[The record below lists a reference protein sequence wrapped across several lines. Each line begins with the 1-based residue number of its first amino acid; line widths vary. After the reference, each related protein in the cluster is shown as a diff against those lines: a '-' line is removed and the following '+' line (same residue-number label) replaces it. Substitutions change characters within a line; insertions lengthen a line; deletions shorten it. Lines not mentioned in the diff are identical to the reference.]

1 MNFSNLKTVKGSTR
15 STDAKIG
22 AASSAGSKGAKSANY
37 DIKYLGNAQF
47 RISKSFVEN
56 AGLEGNNGFNIV
68 SDPNATLA
76 TIKELALQIVAK
88 SDARYFGTPRVG
100 KNPKTG
106 VTISNTK
113 NSTLITSS
121 VIEAYLI
128 NTNNV
133 SKDVKTAFTLS
144 KVIDNGNT
152 YYTFSNTSVAAS
164 TQLEMEMPT
173 APAVEEVE
181 VQEEL

>member
-1 MNFSNLKTVKGSTR
+1 MVSVLVSFNSVTKNCNPSQENP
-15 STDAKIG
+15 
-22 AASSAGSKGAKSANY
+22 SSP
-37 DIKYLGNAQF
+37 
-47 RISKSFVEN
+47 SFV
-56 AGLEGNNGFNIV
+56 
-68 SDPNATLA
+68 
-76 TIKELALQIVAK
+76 
-88 SDARYFGTPRVG
+88 
-100 KNPKTG
+100 
-106 VTISNTK
+106 K